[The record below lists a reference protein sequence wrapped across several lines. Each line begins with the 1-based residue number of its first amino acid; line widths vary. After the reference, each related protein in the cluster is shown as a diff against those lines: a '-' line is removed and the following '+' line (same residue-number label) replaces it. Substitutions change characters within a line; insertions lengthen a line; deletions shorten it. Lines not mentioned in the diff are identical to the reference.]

1 MRLLLLFASLI
12 TSYALMIHAIFRAYR
27 CRRCEVCKWCR
38 DDVREAGEAV
48 REERRGGRG
57 QFRTRRKLIKHRF
70 ELHVCVSMP
79 SWCMGPSLACT
90 PSSPGIF
97 LGGQSSGPAGSNPGS
112 FRPPMGI
119 SHPAVVLFYHK
130 TARFVLSLFTRGGQ
144 VRTVDRWCSCVERDS
159 ICALCSFGELPF
171 VA

>member
-90 PSSPGIF
+90 PSSPGF
-97 LGGQSSGPAGSNPGS
+97 FWGAVQRAGGVQSRVIPTSHGDILPGRGIVLPQNSAVCFVPLYKGGSGTHS
-112 FRPPMGI
+112 
-119 SHPAVVLFYHK
+119 
-130 TARFVLSLFTRGGQ
+130 
-144 VRTVDRWCSCVERDS
+144 
-159 ICALCSFGELPF
+159 
-171 VA
+171 